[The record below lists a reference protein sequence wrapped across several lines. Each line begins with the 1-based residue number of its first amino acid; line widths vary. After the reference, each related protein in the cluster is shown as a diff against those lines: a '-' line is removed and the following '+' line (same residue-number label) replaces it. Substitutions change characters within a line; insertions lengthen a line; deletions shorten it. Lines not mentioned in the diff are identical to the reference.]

1 MKKTKKFKNRISLI
15 GTAALI
21 ILSAIGSYQYYTQYV
36 DTIVY
41 DRLWSTVLYSTV
53 KLYAFSPTVSA
64 GAETPLCYEIAK
76 WAAPLCTAYWIFRA
90 LETLLRHRLELFS
103 RHFRK
108 HKQILVFGYND
119 ESAAY
124 IRNLA
129 AENVQ
134 NHLEKKDEYQIML
147 VTEQTLDQELR
158 LQLERNHILI
168 WQINLLDDVNTSAER
183 NFINRWLKKCSEI
196 ALFYQDSTLN
206 FVILRKL
213 MLSGPAVSSQK
224 TAAVEPQNRICS
236 LRCEDSVMKKI
247 ITDFYDEFEGPK
259 PFELSIFNMPEIAA
273 DDLFR
278 KVPLHGN
285 CLSWTS
291 HKTAGKNLSANQ
303 VMEQIPNPHLL
314 IAGFG
319 RYGQAVLKEALLM
332 GTLSN
337 NSQVKGFEKLSVTI
351 IDNRL
356 RACKDMIESNYPR
369 IQKICNL
376 EYIDAEIGNPVIEQ
390 RLRQLTP
397 VTYAAICFS
406 EQAVN
411 IRALE
416 KLCRFFRI
424 TAHSG
429 GANEYFPEKIPIAV
443 RMKYNGTMLQYW
455 AEHDNLKSSS
465 VYEIHDFGTESKIL
479 THQNITRCRMEE
491 EARKF
496 HASYAMIQA
505 LLLQKDG
512 RQPSA
517 GDTWE
522 KLNFEKK
529 ESNRAQ
535 VRNLPYIQSLL
546 PLLSPLPAPEEII
559 KADEPTELF
568 LRKISS
574 IPILNALA
582 SWEHSRWCNFCYSY
596 GYVGYHP
603 DKAEKGKE
611 HRINDGGEY
620 YGQVHYCLI
629 DDWEQLKADKEAGKT
644 AVYDICSIY
653 VYAKGL

>member
-1 MKKTKKFKNRISLI
+1 MKKTEKYKNRISLI
-15 GTAALI
+15 CTAVLI

-53 KLYAFSPTVSA
+53 KLYAFSPTVNA
-64 GAETPLCYEIAK
+64 GTETPLCYEIAK

-90 LETLLRHRLELFS
+90 LETLLRHRMEIFS
-103 RHFRK
+103 RRFGK
-108 HKQILVFGYND
+108 QKQILIFGYNN

-124 IRNLA
+124 IRNLM
-129 AENVQ
+129 AENTQ
-134 NHLEKKDEYQIML
+134 NYLKKKKEYQIML
-147 VTEQTLDQELR
+147 VTEQALEQELR
-158 LQLERNHILI
+158 LQLERDHILI
-168 WQINLLDDVNTSAER
+168 WQINLLDDTDTSSEK
-183 NFINRWLKKCSEI
+183 NFIIRWMKKCSEI

-213 MLSGPAVSSQK
+213 LLFCRDMPSLK
-224 TAAVEPQNRICS
+224 AAGDVPDIICS
-236 LRCEDSVMKKI
+236 LRCEDNVMKKI
-247 ITDFYDEFEGPK
+247 ITDFYDEFEGSK
-259 PFELSIFNMPEIAA
+259 PFELSIFSMPETAA
-273 DDLFR
+273 SDLFHEI
-278 KVPLHGN
+278 PLYRN

-291 HKTAGKNLSANQ
+291 RKTAGKNLSARQ
-303 VMEQIPNPHLL
+303 IMEQIPNPHLL
-314 IAGFG
+314 IAGFSS
-319 RYGQAVLKEALLM
+319 YGQAVLKEALLM

-337 NSQVKGFEKLSVTI
+337 CSQVKGFEKFSVTI
-351 IDNRL
+351 IDNNIRH
-356 RACKDMIESNYPR
+356 CKDIIEASYPR

-376 EYIDAEIGNPVIEQ
+376 EYIDAEISNPVIEQ
-390 RLRQLTP
+390 RLRQLPP

-406 EQAVN
+406 EQSVN

-424 TAHSG
+424 MKDLSENNDYSIG
-429 GANEYFPEKIPIAV
+429 QIPIAV

-455 AEHDNLKSSS
+455 AEHDNLKSSA
-465 VYEIHDFGTESKIL
+465 VYEIRDFGTETKIL

-496 HASYAMIQA
+496 HTSYAMIQT
-505 LLLQKDG
+505 LLIQKDG
-512 RQPSA
+512 RQPSV
-517 GDTWE
+517 GETWA

-535 VRNLPYIQSLL
+535 ARNLPYIQALL
-546 PLLSPLPAPEEII
+546 PLLPPLPRAEEII
-559 KADEPTELF
+559 KADEPAELF
-568 LRKISS
+568 LKKISS
-574 IPILNALA
+574 LSILNTLA

-603 DKAEKGKE
+603 DKSEKGKE
-611 HRINDGGEY
+611 HRIEDNDEY

>member
-1 MKKTKKFKNRISLI
+1 MKPTEKYKNRISLI
-15 GTAALI
+15 ATAILI

-90 LETLLRHRLELFS
+90 LEVLLRHRLEIFS
-103 RHFRK
+103 RRFGK
-108 HKQILVFGYND
+108 QKQILIFGYND

-124 IRNLA
+124 IRNLT
-129 AENVQ
+129 AENAQ
-134 NHLEKKDEYQIML
+134 NHHKKKKEYQIML
-147 VTEQTLDQELR
+147 ITEQTLEQELR
-158 LQLERNHILI
+158 LQLERDHILI
-168 WQINLLDDVNTSAER
+168 WQTNLLDDASASTEKS
-183 NFINRWLKKCSEI
+183 FISRWMKKCSEI

-206 FVILRKL
+206 FIILRKL
-213 MLSGPAVSSQK
+213 LLFCRDTLSLKNASGEHK
-224 TAAVEPQNRICS
+224 NIICS
-236 LRCEDSVMKKI
+236 LRCEDNVMKKI
-247 ITDFYDEFEGPK
+247 ITDFYDEFDGPR
-259 PFELSIFNMPEIAA
+259 PFELSIFSMPETAA
-273 DDLFR
+273 SDLFHET
-278 KVPLHGN
+278 PLHKN
-285 CLSWTS
+285 CLAWTS
-291 HKTAGKNLSANQ
+291 MKTAGQNLTDNQ
-303 VMEQIPNPHLL
+303 IMEQIPNPHLL

-319 RYGQAVLKEALLM
+319 RYGQAVLKEALLT

-337 NSQVKGFEKLSVTI
+337 CSQIKGFEKLSITI
-351 IDNRL
+351 IDNNIR
-356 RACKDMIESNYPR
+356 RCRDIIEASYPR

-390 RLRQLTP
+390 KLRRLTP

-406 EQAVN
+406 EQSVN

-424 TAHSG
+424 MGYSDDNNSCSMG
-429 GANEYFPEKIPIAV
+429 RIPIAV

-455 AEHDNLKSSS
+455 AEHDNLRSSTA
-465 VYEIHDFGTESKIL
+465 YEIRDFGTEAKIL

-496 HASYAMIQA
+496 HASYAKIQT
-505 LLLQKDG
+505 LLLQEDG

-522 KLNFEKK
+522 KLNYEKK

-535 VRNLPYIQSLL
+535 VRNLPYIQALL

-559 KADEPTELF
+559 KAEEPTEFF
-568 LRKISS
+568 LKKISS
-574 IPILNALA
+574 IPVLNALA
-582 SWEHSRWCNFCYSY
+582 SWEHSRWCSFCYSY
-596 GYVGYHP
+596 GYVGYYP

-611 HRINDGGEY
+611 HRIEDDGEY

-653 VYAKGL
+653 VYAKGI

>member
-1 MKKTKKFKNRISLI
+1 MKKAEKYKNRISLI
-15 GTAALI
+15 CTAILI

-76 WAAPLCTAYWIFRA
+76 WTAPLCTAYWIFRA
-90 LETLLRHRLELFS
+90 LEALLRHRIEIFKRLFG
-103 RHFRK
+103 K
-108 HKQILVFGYND
+108 KKQIMIFGYNN
-119 ESAAY
+119 ESASY
-124 IRNLA
+124 IRNLT

-134 NHLEKKDEYQIML
+134 RRLANKEDYQIML
-147 VTEQTLDQELR
+147 VTEQVLEQELR
-158 LQLERNHILI
+158 LQLERDHILI
-168 WQINLLDDVNTSAER
+168 WQINLLDDTNDFAEKI
-183 NFINRWLKKCSEI
+183 FISRWIKKCSEI

-213 MLSGPAVSSQK
+213 LFFCCSAHSSK
-224 TAAVEPQNRICS
+224 SALYETQNIICS
-236 LRCEDSVMKKI
+236 LRCEDHVMKKI
-247 ITDFYDEFEGPK
+247 ITDFYDEFEGAK
-259 PFELSIFNMPEIAA
+259 PFELSIFSMPELAA
-273 DDLFR
+273 WDLFHA
-278 KVPLHGN
+278 VPLHQN
-285 CLSWTS
+285 CLAWTS
-291 HKTAGKNLSANQ
+291 LKTTGQILSSYEI
-303 VMEQIPNPHLL
+303 MEQIPNPHLL

-319 RYGQAVLKEALLM
+319 RYGQAVLKDTLLM
-332 GTLSN
+332 GMLSN
-337 NSQVKGFEKLSVTI
+337 CSKVKGFEKLSITI
-351 IDNRL
+351 IDNNIR
-356 RACKDMIESNYPR
+356 RCKDIIEANYPR

-376 EYIDAEIGNPVIEQ
+376 NYIDAEIGNPIIEQ
-390 RLRQLTP
+390 KLRRLTP

-406 EQAVN
+406 QQSVN

-424 TAHSG
+424 MKYSDENNSCSIG
-429 GANEYFPEKIPIAV
+429 PIPIAV

-455 AEHDNLKSSS
+455 AEHDNLRNSNA
-465 VYEIHDFGTESKIL
+465 YEIRDFGTETKIL
-479 THQNITRCRMEE
+479 THQNITRSQMEE
-491 EARKF
+491 DARKF
-496 HASYAMIQA
+496 HASYAMMQT

-512 RQPSA
+512 RQPSV

-546 PLLSPLPAPEEII
+546 LLLPPIFKARDII
-559 KADEPTELF
+559 KANEPTELF
-568 LRKISS
+568 LKKISS
-574 IPILNALA
+574 IPVLDVLA
-582 SWEHSRWCNFCYSY
+582 SWEHNRWCNFCYSY
-596 GYVGYHP
+596 GYVGYYS
-603 DKAEKGKE
+603 DKSEKGKE
-611 HRINDGGEY
+611 RRIEDDGEY

-644 AVYDICSIY
+644 AVYDLCSIY